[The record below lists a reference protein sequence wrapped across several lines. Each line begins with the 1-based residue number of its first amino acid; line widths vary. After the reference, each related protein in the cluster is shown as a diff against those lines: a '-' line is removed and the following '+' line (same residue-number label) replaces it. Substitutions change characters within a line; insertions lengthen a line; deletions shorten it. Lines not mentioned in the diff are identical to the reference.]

1 MLARR
6 NLGGIDAMSIAVMG
20 SDGHA
25 YVIRR
30 MHGSFKVRLSEFEK
44 WAEKRIWRFEDV
56 PGMAEGAI
64 RSLNEAYERYLQ
76 AKAQDLELTAH
87 QWLVTADRLAGTVS
101 DLLERGYRMPQVVTV
116 YVEKHRAIEIRKRRK
131 KGTALKPK
139 LRPESAQMSLFG
151 G

>member
-131 KGTALKPK
+131 KRTASRPK

>member
-1 MLARR
+1 MQARR
-6 NLGGIDAMSIAVMG
+6 NLGGIDAISIAVMG

-25 YVIRR
+25 YVLRR

-56 PGMAEGAI
+56 PGMTEGVI
-64 RSLNEAYERYLQ
+64 VSLNEAYERYLQ

-87 QWLVTADRLAGTVS
+87 QWLVTADRLAGKVS
-101 DLLERGYRMPQVVTV
+101 DLLERGCRVPQVVTV
-116 YVEKHRAIEIRKRRK
+116 HVEKPRAIEVRKRPRK
-131 KGTALKPK
+131 RAASKSKP
-139 LRPESAQMSLFG
+139 RPVSLQMSLFG

>member
-1 MLARR
+1 MQARR

-25 YVIRR
+25 YVLKR

-56 PGMAEGAI
+56 PGMTEGVI
-64 RSLNEAYERYLQ
+64 VSLNEAYERYLQ

-87 QWLVTADRLAGTVS
+87 QWLVTADRLAGKVS
-101 DLLERGYRMPQVVTV
+101 DLLERGYLMPHCLIRVFKTADQRMRKATERSHVS
-116 YVEKHRAIEIRKRRK
+116 KIRRR
-131 KGTALKPK
+131 
-139 LRPESAQMSLFG
+139 RRS
-151 G
+151 

>member
-1 MLARR
+1 MQARR

-25 YVIRR
+25 YVLKR

-56 PGMAEGAI
+56 PGMTEGVI
-64 RSLNEAYERYLQ
+64 VSLNEAYERYLQ

-87 QWLVTADRLAGTVS
+87 QWLVTADRLAGKVS

-116 YVEKHRAIEIRKRRK
+116 YVDKPVPIVPKERK
-131 KGTALKPK
+131 K
-139 LRPESAQMSLFG
+139 RPVSKRPSGNGIRQLSLFG